1 MPARAAWCSDVAIAD
16 RVSSRAMPRS
26 RLLLAL
32 LAVACRPQNDTVVA
46 PQVTAPI
53 AAMPAA
59 PAIEAERVV
68 PESAPVW
75 LLKGARL
82 VDGSGDPPRDG
93 IDVLVEGDRITA
105 VRSGITAPANA
116 KVIELGGRTLLPGFI
131 DVHVHI
137 TSNPAKNHDAGVAAS
152 VQLTEG
158 DLALQGAENAYATL
172 MAGFTSARNVGGSFA
187 DRAVRDA
194 IAQGRIPGPRLL
206 VANNPIGITGG
217 HCDDGNGLH
226 PDVFALRGGPE
237 EGVADGPDEVRK
249 AVRHQI
255 KHGADVIKVCATGGV
270 MSSGDGVGD
279 TQMTI
284 EELRA
289 AVDEAHKAQ
298 RKIAAHAHGNAG
310 IRLAVEAG
318 VDSIEHGS
326 VLDRPTVAMMK
337 KAGTYLVPTLYV
349 GSVVEKRAGD
359 GTLSPES
366 AAKAKAI
373 APKMRES
380 FRLAQSGGV
389 KIALGSDAGVFPHG
403 ENAREF
409 AQMVEHGL
417 SPMASIVAGTR
428 SAAELM
434 GVKDIGQI
442 REGFLADLVVI
453 DGDPLKDIH
462 TLEHPSLV
470 MKGGVLWRATAR

>member
-1 MPARAAWCSDVAIAD
+1 ML
-16 RVSSRAMPRS
+16 RS
-26 RLLLAL
+26 PVILAL
-32 LAVACRPQNDTVVA
+32 LVAACRPQHTAVA
-46 PQVTAPI
+46 DPHATIATI
-53 AAMPAA
+53 AATPAA
-59 PAIEAERVV
+59 AAIEAKRAI
-68 PESAPVW
+68 PATAPVW
-75 LLKGARL
+75 LLKHARL
-82 VDGSGDPPRDG
+82 VDGSGDPPRTDV
-93 IDVLVEGDRITA
+93 DVLVEGDRITQ
-105 VRSGITAPANA
+105 VRAGVTAPANA
-116 KVIELGGRTLLPGFI
+116 KVIDLGGRTLLPGFI

-152 VQLTEG
+152 VQLTEA

-194 IAQGRIPGPRLL
+194 IAAGRIPGPRLL

-217 HCDDGNGLH
+217 HCDEGNGLH
-226 PDVFALRGGPE
+226 PDVFAGRGGPE
-237 EGVADGPDEVRK
+237 DGVADGPDEVRK
-249 AVRHQI
+249 AVRHQL

-326 VLDRPTVAMMK
+326 VLDRATVAMMHRD
-337 KAGTYLVPTLYV
+337 GTFLVPTLYV
-349 GSVVEKRAGD
+349 GSVVEKRASD
-359 GTLSPES
+359 GSLSPES

-373 APKMRES
+373 APKMRAS
-380 FRLAQSGGV
+380 FRLAQAGGL

-403 ENAREF
+403 QNAGEF
-409 AQMVEHGL
+409 VQMVEHGL
-417 SPMASIVAGTR
+417 APMAAIVAGTR
-428 SAAELM
+428 TAAELM
-434 GVKDIGQI
+434 GLADLGQI
-442 REGFLADLVVI
+442 REGFLADLVVVE
-453 DGDPLKDIH
+453 GDPLKDIH
-462 TLEHPSLV
+462 ALEQPALV
-470 MKGGVLWRATAR
+470 MKGGVVWRTPSWASL